1 MTTRTVPVLAGC
13 VLALGA
19 GCSGGGVSAADA
31 LEADRRIEL
40 IPTATAN
47 AEKVERIGT
56 WNGSDNVLTAWVKV
70 TPTEGV
76 PYVVCILVDISGR
89 INDEDDL
96 SLVVTTPQRAHA
108 RGKSRSRD
116 ARTRRETALVQA
128 AAEGGRYRLSDATSS
143 RVFSEA
149 DSPMRLVCRSRR
161 RDSKRAALMGMDDKI
176 RRAGNVLVHLP
187 DKPFASA

>member
-96 SLVVTTPQRAHA
+96 SLVVTTPPESACK
-108 RGKSRSRD
+108 GK
-116 ARTRRETALVQA
+116 E
-128 AAEGGRYRLSDATSS
+128 
-143 RVFSEA
+143 
-149 DSPMRLVCRSRR
+149 P
-161 RDSKRAALMGMDDKI
+161 
-176 RRAGNVLVHLP
+176 
-187 DKPFASA
+187 KP